1 MSAHGNKRLVSDSST
16 RPNKIKKTE
25 KPKAEAKPL
34 FILDAPDEVPPSPD
48 ICHFILRI
56 RLQQRCPKDNLKLH
70 QAIRIILNRN

>member
-1 MSAHGNKRLVSDSST
+1 
-16 RPNKIKKTE
+16 
-25 KPKAEAKPL
+25 
-34 FILDAPDEVPPSPD
+34 LDAPDEVPPSPD